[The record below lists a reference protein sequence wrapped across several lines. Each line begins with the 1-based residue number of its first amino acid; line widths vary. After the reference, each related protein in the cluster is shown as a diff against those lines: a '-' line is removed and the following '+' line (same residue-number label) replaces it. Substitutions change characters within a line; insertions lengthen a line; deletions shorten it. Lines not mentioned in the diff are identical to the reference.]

1 MRNTAIGGAMMPVNV
16 VKDRLWSLNAFH
28 IEYVRS
34 CLEKL
39 DNRNGIKNIRNY
51 MLTCLY
57 NAPVTYDQ
65 YFEQM
70 VHHDRSMKTESEI
83 STSGHN
89 VQKLGVGEKI
99 EKYCK

>member
-1 MRNTAIGGAMMPVNV
+1 
-16 VKDRLWSLNAFH
+16 
-28 IEYVRS
+28 
-34 CLEKL
+34 
-39 DNRNGIKNIRNY
+39 
-51 MLTCLY
+51 
-57 NAPVTYDQ
+57 VTYDQ

>member
-1 MRNTAIGGAMMPVNV
+1 MMPVNV

-39 DNRNGIKNIRNY
+39 DNRNGIKNIRSY

-70 VHHDRSMKTESEI
+70 VHHDRSLNAENEI

-89 VQKLGVGEKI
+89 VQKSGGANEI
-99 EKYCK
+99 T